1 MKKTNYTVVSGFLL
15 IIFSM
20 TYLPF
25 KLEKLA
31 ASCFEQLT
39 IKSKI
44 IAEEKFQSINHE
56 LINREVD
63 NLSLIVDE
71 LNRKLNDAIVNSN
84 ETNQAMSNLLVKAQ
98 GQIQLLDSVR
108 QMYDHEIIVHEKMV
122 DSLNT
127 LFRESSN
134 ILISKMKTFN
144 KSDLELNI
152 VQSEKKFKGSFIL
165 SQMILFILYAIFF
178 LFCITFGIV
187 LFFKGLKQLNIAHAG
202 YSEEFIQISQDD

>member
-1 MKKTNYTVVSGFLL
+1 MKKTNYTAVSGFLL

-25 KLEKLA
+25 KLEKLS
-31 ASCFEQLT
+31 ASCFDQLT

-44 IAEEKFQSINHE
+44 IAKEKFQSINHE
-56 LINREVD
+56 LINREVE
-63 NLSLIVDE
+63 NLSLTVDE
-71 LNRKLNDAIVNSN
+71 LNRKLNNAIVISN

-122 DSLNT
+122 DSLNA

-134 ILISKMKTFN
+134 LLISKMKTFN

-152 VQSEKKFKGSFIL
+152 VQSEKKFKGTFIL

-178 LFCITFGIV
+178 LFCITVGIV
-187 LFFKGLKQLNIAHAG
+187 LFFKGLKQLNSAHAG

>member
-56 LINREVD
+56 LIKREVD